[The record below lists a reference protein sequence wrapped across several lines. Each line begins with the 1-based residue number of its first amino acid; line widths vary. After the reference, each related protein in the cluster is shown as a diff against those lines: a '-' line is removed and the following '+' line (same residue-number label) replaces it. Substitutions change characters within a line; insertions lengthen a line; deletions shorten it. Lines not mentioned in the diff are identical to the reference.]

1 MRRKYFLSGSYVN
14 LCHVG
19 GSHLGISVCT
29 KNTNIQET
37 FPDNIA
43 YKWFSCFTEEEFYNI
58 LNLMLNVASHY
69 EFLFNK
75 LNKNLVKHNLMT
87 KKKKQDQIMVGIR
100 LAWRTFCIGLSNLK
114 LSNLLNLV
122 FFIHRF
128 MSSWILWCKK
138 GSTNLKL
145 FLNFSAF
152 HWHVSKSRKVK
163 KYHLTVKNI
172 VSLPLVE
179 NPIK

>member
-43 YKWFSCFTEEEFYNI
+43 YKWFSCFTEEEFYI